1 MNRSHLLYLN
11 DIAESIE
18 KIQNYA
24 EGLSY
29 EEFCQSNMVVDAV
42 LRNLEVI
49 GEASG
54 HIRNEIKEAYPAVPW
69 KLMISMR
76 NILIH
81 EYFGVDLEIIWKTIQ
96 ESLPELLVIVRKA
109 LLEQAGTD

>member
-1 MNRSHLLYLN
+1 MNRSPLIYLN
-11 DIAESIE
+11 DIAESID

-29 EEFCQSNMVVDAV
+29 EEFCKSDMVVDAV

-49 GEASG
+49 GEASS
-54 HIRNEIKEAYPAVPW
+54 HISNEIKEAYPDVPW
-69 KLMISMR
+69 KLMKSMR

-81 EYFGVDLEIIWKTIQ
+81 EYFGVDLEIVWKTIR
-96 ESLPELLVIVRKA
+96 ESLPELLAIVRKA
-109 LLEQAGTD
+109 ISEQTRKD